1 MKEQLRMKYLT
12 YIPVVLTLFLAV
24 PVSSQFSNLGLQYP
38 LGVPKLSGTGSSL
51 SLGGCATGISND
63 FFGFTKNPAN
73 LGVMNRAIF
82 SGLLSLKFISLND
95 DITNSQHTSFEPNS
109 FLFSFPLAKYGAI
122 GVAFNQLST
131 TDLIFK
137 RDTSFSIRGNQIST
151 TRGIVSDGGTTEWQI
166 GYGLTPLKNLRV
178 GIAYQRTYFKNN
190 WLRYIKNDITFSDSL
205 VDSTNTK
212 ISSNGFSGGVMYTID
227 KLTLGLSGKYY
238 AKGSLRIK
246 SSSWGV
252 NRYIDTTYTKSG
264 ENTVDTMIVPREKII
279 KPESSGEATLAPVLS
294 LGVSYKLS
302 PAWLVAADVDI
313 TFWERFHTDQPLQ
326 FGKPA
331 ELSDGVNV
339 SIGTQYI
346 PAPNLLTPKYYEII
360 QYRGG
365 FRFTRLP
372 GSDAYE
378 TALTLG
384 TGLPLKQGGG
394 IFDLYIEAGRRW
406 DKRFSGLSEN
416 FFGFS
421 IGLNGG
427 QKWFQS
433 TEEGY

>member
-12 YIPVVLTLFLAV
+12 YIPVVLALFFAV

-82 SGLLSLKFISLND
+82 SGLLSLKFMSLND

-122 GVAFNQLST
+122 GVAFNQLSA

-137 RDTSFSIRGNQIST
+137 TDTSFSIRGNQIST
-151 TRGIVSDGGTTEWQI
+151 TRGIVSDGGTTEWQL

-178 GIAYQRTYFKNN
+178 GIAYQRTYFKNS
-190 WLRYIKNDITFSDSL
+190 WLRYIKNDITLSDSL
-205 VDSTNTK
+205 VDSTNVTV
-212 ISSNGFSGGVMYTID
+212 SSNGFSGGVMYTID

-238 AKGSLRIK
+238 TKGSLSIK
-246 SSSWGV
+246 NSSWGV
-252 NRYIDTTYTKSG
+252 NRY
-264 ENTVDTMIVPREKII
+264 VDTAAVPKEQIDSTKT
-279 KPESSGEATLAPVLS
+279 SGEATLAPVLS
-294 LGVSYKLS
+294 LGASYKLS

-313 TFWERFHTDQPLQ
+313 TFWEQFHTDKTLQ
-326 FGKPA
+326 YGKPA
-331 ELSDGVNV
+331 ELSNAVNV

-372 GSDAYE
+372 GSEAYE